1 MKVYKLIFTKSAR
14 KDIEK
19 LDSVTKKRLLNKFKT
34 FAQNP
39 LEYAKK
45 LVNHRIGTYRWR
57 VGNYRVIFDLDDVEN
72 IAIVLRV
79 RHRKNVYT

>member
-1 MKVYKLIFTKSAR
+1 MYKLIFTKSAR

>member
-1 MKVYKLIFTKSAR
+1 VYKLIFTKSAR